1 MNKIKEKIFYFF
13 VVLRIIS
20 YILFS
25 LIKTTDF
32 FKKIWYNNHMELIYV
47 GKIVNTFG
55 IKGEL
60 KIVSRFEMAKRV
72 FVKGNH
78 LIINK
83 TDYEIT
89 NVRFHKNNYLVELNN
104 IKDINKIEYLINE
117 EVYFAKEN
125 LNLTASEY
133 LIEELLN
140 YKVVSNNE
148 EVGVVTSYDDNKI
161 NPLIKVNDRFYIPIK
176 GNFILNVDKTNK
188 VITVSDIRGLMLWK

>member
-1 MNKIKEKIFYFF
+1 
-13 VVLRIIS
+13 
-20 YILFS
+20 
-25 LIKTTDF
+25 
-32 FKKIWYNNHMELIYV
+32 MELIYV

-188 VITVSDIRGLMLWK
+188 VITVSDIRGLML

>member
-188 VITVSDIRGLMLWK
+188 VNSAMQGS

>member
-1 MNKIKEKIFYFF
+1 
-13 VVLRIIS
+13 
-20 YILFS
+20 
-25 LIKTTDF
+25 
-32 FKKIWYNNHMELIYV
+32 MELIYV

-60 KIVSRFEMAKRV
+60 KIVSHFEMAKRV
-72 FVKGNH
+72 FAKGNH

-83 TDYEIT
+83 TNYEIT

-148 EVGVVTSYDDNKI
+148 EIGIVTSYDDNKI
-161 NPLIKVNDRFYIPIK
+161 NPLIKVNNRFYIPIK

-188 VITVSDIRGLMLWK
+188 VITVSDIRGLML

>member
-1 MNKIKEKIFYFF
+1 MK
-13 VVLRIIS
+13 
-20 YILFS
+20 
-25 LIKTTDF
+25 
-32 FKKIWYNNHMELIYV
+32 LIYV

-83 TDYEIT
+83 TNYEIT
-89 NVRFHKNNYLVELNN
+89 NVRYHKNNYLVELNN

-148 EVGVVTSYDDNKI
+148 EIGIVTSYDDNKI
-161 NPLIKVNDRFYIPIK
+161 NPLIRVNDRFYIPIK

-188 VITVSDIRGLMLWK
+188 VITVSDIRGLML

>member
-1 MNKIKEKIFYFF
+1 
-13 VVLRIIS
+13 
-20 YILFS
+20 
-25 LIKTTDF
+25 
-32 FKKIWYNNHMELIYV
+32 MELIYV

-83 TDYEIT
+83 TNYEIT

-125 LNLTASEY
+125 LNLTANEY
-133 LIEELLN
+133 LIE
-140 YKVVSNNE
+140 
-148 EVGVVTSYDDNKI
+148 
-161 NPLIKVNDRFYIPIK
+161 
-176 GNFILNVDKTNK
+176 
-188 VITVSDIRGLMLWK
+188 

>member
-1 MNKIKEKIFYFF
+1 
-13 VVLRIIS
+13 
-20 YILFS
+20 
-25 LIKTTDF
+25 
-32 FKKIWYNNHMELIYV
+32 MELIYV

-83 TDYEIT
+83 TNYEIT

-117 EVYFAKEN
+117 EVYFAKKN
-125 LNLTASEY
+125 LNLTANEY

-188 VITVSDIRGLMLWK
+188 VITVSDIKGLML

>member
-1 MNKIKEKIFYFF
+1 
-13 VVLRIIS
+13 
-20 YILFS
+20 
-25 LIKTTDF
+25 
-32 FKKIWYNNHMELIYV
+32 MELIYV

-83 TDYEIT
+83 TNYEIT

-188 VITVSDIRGLMLWK
+188 VITVSDIRGLML

>member
-1 MNKIKEKIFYFF
+1 
-13 VVLRIIS
+13 
-20 YILFS
+20 
-25 LIKTTDF
+25 
-32 FKKIWYNNHMELIYV
+32 MELIYV

-83 TDYEIT
+83 TNYEIT

-125 LNLTASEY
+125 LNLTANEY

-188 VITVSDIRGLMLWK
+188 VITVSDIRGLML

>member
-1 MNKIKEKIFYFF
+1 MK
-13 VVLRIIS
+13 
-20 YILFS
+20 
-25 LIKTTDF
+25 
-32 FKKIWYNNHMELIYV
+32 LIYV

-60 KIVSRFEMAKRV
+60 NIVSHFEMAKRV

-83 TDYEIT
+83 TNYEIT

-125 LNLTASEY
+125 LNLTANEY

-148 EVGVVTSYDDNKI
+148 EIGIVTSYDDNKI

>member
-1 MNKIKEKIFYFF
+1 
-13 VVLRIIS
+13 
-20 YILFS
+20 
-25 LIKTTDF
+25 
-32 FKKIWYNNHMELIYV
+32 MELIYV

-60 KIVSRFEMAKRV
+60 KIVSHFEMAKRV
-72 FVKGNH
+72 FVKKNH

-125 LNLTASEY
+125 LNLTTSEY

-140 YKVVSNNE
+140 YKIVFNNE
-148 EVGVVTSYDDNKI
+148 VVGVVTSYDDNKI

-176 GNFILNVDKTNK
+176 GEFILNVDKTNK
-188 VITVSDIRGLMLWK
+188 VITVSDIRGLILWK

>member
-1 MNKIKEKIFYFF
+1 
-13 VVLRIIS
+13 
-20 YILFS
+20 
-25 LIKTTDF
+25 
-32 FKKIWYNNHMELIYV
+32 MELIYV

-83 TDYEIT
+83 TNYEIT
-89 NVRFHKNNYLVELNN
+89 NVRYHKNNYLVELNN

-148 EVGVVTSYDDNKI
+148 EIGVVTSYDDNKI

>member
-1 MNKIKEKIFYFF
+1 
-13 VVLRIIS
+13 
-20 YILFS
+20 
-25 LIKTTDF
+25 
-32 FKKIWYNNHMELIYV
+32 MELIYV

-83 TDYEIT
+83 TNYEIT
-89 NVRFHKNNYLVELNN
+89 NVRYHKNNYLVELNN

-148 EVGVVTSYDDNKI
+148 EIGIVTSYDDNKI

>member
-1 MNKIKEKIFYFF
+1 
-13 VVLRIIS
+13 
-20 YILFS
+20 
-25 LIKTTDF
+25 
-32 FKKIWYNNHMELIYV
+32 MELIYV

-83 TDYEIT
+83 TNYEIT
-89 NVRFHKNNYLVELNN
+89 NVRYHKNNYLVELNN

-188 VITVSDIRGLMLWK
+188 VITVSDIRGLML

>member
-1 MNKIKEKIFYFF
+1 
-13 VVLRIIS
+13 
-20 YILFS
+20 
-25 LIKTTDF
+25 
-32 FKKIWYNNHMELIYV
+32 MELIYV

-72 FVKGNH
+72 FVKGNY

-83 TDYEIT
+83 TNYEIT

-148 EVGVVTSYDDNKI
+148 EIGIVTSYDDNKI

-188 VITVSDIRGLMLWK
+188 VITVSDIRGLML

>member
-1 MNKIKEKIFYFF
+1 
-13 VVLRIIS
+13 
-20 YILFS
+20 
-25 LIKTTDF
+25 
-32 FKKIWYNNHMELIYV
+32 MELIYV

-83 TDYEIT
+83 TNYEIT
-89 NVRFHKNNYLVELNN
+89 NVRYHKNNYLVELNN

-148 EVGVVTSYDDNKI
+148 EIGVVTSYDDNKI

-188 VITVSDIRGLMLWK
+188 VITVSDIRGLML

>member
-1 MNKIKEKIFYFF
+1 
-13 VVLRIIS
+13 
-20 YILFS
+20 
-25 LIKTTDF
+25 
-32 FKKIWYNNHMELIYV
+32 MELIYV

-83 TDYEIT
+83 TNYEIT

-125 LNLTASEY
+125 LNLTANEY

-148 EVGVVTSYDDNKI
+148 EIGIVTSYDDNKI

>member
-1 MNKIKEKIFYFF
+1 
-13 VVLRIIS
+13 
-20 YILFS
+20 
-25 LIKTTDF
+25 
-32 FKKIWYNNHMELIYV
+32 MELIYV

-60 KIVSRFEMAKRV
+60 KIVSHFEMAKRV
-72 FVKGNH
+72 FAKGNH

-83 TDYEIT
+83 TNYEIT

-148 EVGVVTSYDDNKI
+148 EIGIVTSYDDNKI

>member
-1 MNKIKEKIFYFF
+1 
-13 VVLRIIS
+13 
-20 YILFS
+20 
-25 LIKTTDF
+25 
-32 FKKIWYNNHMELIYV
+32 MELIYV

-83 TDYEIT
+83 TNYEIT
-89 NVRFHKNNYLVELNN
+89 NVRYHKNNYLVELNN

-125 LNLTASEY
+125 LNLTANEY

>member
-1 MNKIKEKIFYFF
+1 
-13 VVLRIIS
+13 
-20 YILFS
+20 
-25 LIKTTDF
+25 
-32 FKKIWYNNHMELIYV
+32 MELIYV

>member
-1 MNKIKEKIFYFF
+1 
-13 VVLRIIS
+13 
-20 YILFS
+20 
-25 LIKTTDF
+25 
-32 FKKIWYNNHMELIYV
+32 MELIYV

-60 KIVSRFEMAKRV
+60 KIVSHFEMAKRV
-72 FVKGNH
+72 FVKKNH

-125 LNLTASEY
+125 LNLTTSEY

-140 YKVVSNNE
+140 YKIVFNNE
-148 EVGVVTSYDDNKI
+148 VVGVVTSYDDNKI

-176 GNFILNVDKTNK
+176 GEFILNVDKTNK
-188 VITVSDIRGLMLWK
+188 VITVSDIRGLIL

>member
-1 MNKIKEKIFYFF
+1 
-13 VVLRIIS
+13 
-20 YILFS
+20 
-25 LIKTTDF
+25 
-32 FKKIWYNNHMELIYV
+32 MELIYV

-83 TDYEIT
+83 TNYEIT

-148 EVGVVTSYDDNKI
+148 EIGIVTSYDDNKI

-188 VITVSDIRGLMLWK
+188 VITVSDIRGLML

>member
-1 MNKIKEKIFYFF
+1 
-13 VVLRIIS
+13 
-20 YILFS
+20 
-25 LIKTTDF
+25 
-32 FKKIWYNNHMELIYV
+32 MELIYV

-60 KIVSRFEMAKRV
+60 KIVSHFEMAKRV
-72 FVKGNH
+72 FAKGNH

-83 TDYEIT
+83 TNYEIT

-117 EVYFAKEN
+117 EVYFAKEK

-148 EVGVVTSYDDNKI
+148 EIGIVTSYDDNKI

>member
-1 MNKIKEKIFYFF
+1 
-13 VVLRIIS
+13 
-20 YILFS
+20 
-25 LIKTTDF
+25 
-32 FKKIWYNNHMELIYV
+32 MELIYV

-83 TDYEIT
+83 TNYEIT

-104 IKDINKIEYLINE
+104 IKDINKVEYLINE

-125 LNLTASEY
+125 LNLTANEY

-188 VITVSDIRGLMLWK
+188 VITVSDIRGLML

>member
-1 MNKIKEKIFYFF
+1 
-13 VVLRIIS
+13 
-20 YILFS
+20 
-25 LIKTTDF
+25 
-32 FKKIWYNNHMELIYV
+32 MELIYV

-60 KIVSRFEMAKRV
+60 KIVSHFEMAKRV
-72 FVKGNH
+72 FAKGNH

-83 TDYEIT
+83 TNYEIT

-148 EVGVVTSYDDNKI
+148 EIGIVTSYDDNKI
-161 NPLIKVNDRFYIPIK
+161 NPLIKVNNRFYIPIK

>member
-1 MNKIKEKIFYFF
+1 
-13 VVLRIIS
+13 
-20 YILFS
+20 
-25 LIKTTDF
+25 
-32 FKKIWYNNHMELIYV
+32 MELIYV

-83 TDYEIT
+83 TNYEIT

-125 LNLTASEY
+125 LNLTANEY

>member
-1 MNKIKEKIFYFF
+1 
-13 VVLRIIS
+13 
-20 YILFS
+20 
-25 LIKTTDF
+25 
-32 FKKIWYNNHMELIYV
+32 MELIYV

-60 KIVSRFEMAKRV
+60 KIVSHFEMAKRV

-83 TDYEIT
+83 TNYEIT

-125 LNLTASEY
+125 LNLTANEY

>member
-1 MNKIKEKIFYFF
+1 
-13 VVLRIIS
+13 
-20 YILFS
+20 
-25 LIKTTDF
+25 
-32 FKKIWYNNHMELIYV
+32 MELIYV

-83 TDYEIT
+83 TNYEIT
-89 NVRFHKNNYLVELNN
+89 NVRYHKNNYLVELNN

-117 EVYFAKEN
+117 EVYFAKKN

-148 EVGVVTSYDDNKI
+148 KIGIVTSYDDNKI

-188 VITVSDIRGLMLWK
+188 VITVSDIRGLML

>member
-1 MNKIKEKIFYFF
+1 
-13 VVLRIIS
+13 
-20 YILFS
+20 
-25 LIKTTDF
+25 
-32 FKKIWYNNHMELIYV
+32 MELIYV

-83 TDYEIT
+83 TNYEIT

>member
-1 MNKIKEKIFYFF
+1 
-13 VVLRIIS
+13 
-20 YILFS
+20 
-25 LIKTTDF
+25 
-32 FKKIWYNNHMELIYV
+32 MELIYV

-83 TDYEIT
+83 TNYEIT

-161 NPLIKVNDRFYIPIK
+161 NPLIKVNDHFYIPIK

-188 VITVSDIRGLMLWK
+188 VITVSDIRGLIL